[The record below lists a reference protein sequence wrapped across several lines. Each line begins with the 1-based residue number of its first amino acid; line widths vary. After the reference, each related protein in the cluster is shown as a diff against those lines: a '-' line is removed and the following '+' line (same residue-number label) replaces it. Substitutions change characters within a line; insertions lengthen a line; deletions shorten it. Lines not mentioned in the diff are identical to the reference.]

1 MRWFK
6 PKKNNFQKLMEEIM
20 GAKEQILQ
28 AIADEQA
35 QVAAGIAALNA
46 QFQALRDQLAA
57 GTPITEADLEE
68 IKNAVQNIFTPP
80 TE

>member
-1 MRWFK
+1 
-6 PKKNNFQKLMEEIM
+6 M

-35 QVAAGIAALNA
+35 QVAAGVAALNA
-46 QFQALRDQLAA
+46 QIQALRDQLAA

-68 IKNAVQNIFTPP
+68 IKNAVQNIYTPP
-80 TE
+80 TA

>member
-1 MRWFK
+1 
-6 PKKNNFQKLMEEIM
+6 M

-46 QFQALRDQLAA
+46 QIQALRDQLAA

>member
-1 MRWFK
+1 
-6 PKKNNFQKLMEEIM
+6 MEAIM

-35 QVAAGIAALNA
+35 QVAAGVAALNA
-46 QFQALRDQLAA
+46 QIQALRDQLAA

>member
-1 MRWFK
+1 
-6 PKKNNFQKLMEEIM
+6 M

-35 QVAAGIAALNA
+35 QVAAGVAALNA
-46 QFQALRDQLAA
+46 QIQALRDQLAA

>member
-1 MRWFK
+1 VRWFK
-6 PKKNNFQKLMEEIM
+6 PKKNNFQKLMEAIM

-46 QFQALRDQLAA
+46 QIQALRDQLAA

>member
-1 MRWFK
+1 
-6 PKKNNFQKLMEEIM
+6 M

-46 QFQALRDQLAA
+46 QIQALRDQLAA

-68 IKNAVQNIFTPP
+68 IKDAVQNIFTPP

>member
-6 PKKNNFQKLMEEIM
+6 PKKNNFQKLMEAIM

-46 QFQALRDQLAA
+46 QIQALRDQLAA

>member
-1 MRWFK
+1 MRWFR
-6 PKKNNFQKLMEEIM
+6 PKKSNFQKLMEEIM

-35 QVAAGIAALNA
+35 QVAAGVAALNA
-46 QFQALRDQLAA
+46 QIQALRDQLAA

>member
-1 MRWFK
+1 
-6 PKKNNFQKLMEEIM
+6 MEEIM

-46 QFQALRDQLAA
+46 QIQALRDQLAA